1 MRPIWHISSS
11 SGSRRD
17 SAHRC
22 SLSHC
27 SPNTAPLTL
36 LTSASL
42 TLLLCSPVLLLST
55 SLSLSLTF
63 SDSLS
68 QPHSLSASLALS
80 LPLSQPPSLSVSVS
94 QVLGVDLVLPDISR
108 DSVATLL
115 GLFEPAQFAH
125 PSGDLPGSP
134 YKMFAIVS
142 YIHRMRHYVVWVRS
156 ASEPTRWYY
165 YNDLNKNQSPTYSFL
180 QMVSKSREG
189 YHSTTRSSI
198 QSATHSITQAL
209 NHPRTQ
215 PPTHS
220 VSHSL
225 DHSHARSLAHRLTHT
240 LAQPPSQ
247 LKTAPLAL
255 RLFKIA

>member
-11 SGSRRD
+11 SGSRRG

-22 SLSHC
+22 CLSHC
-27 SPNTAPLTL
+27 SPDTAPLTL
-36 LTSASL
+36 LPSAPL

-68 QPHSLSASLALS
+68 QPHLLSASLALS
-80 LPLSQPPSLSVSVS
+80 LTLFQPHSLSASVS

-134 YKMFAIVS
+134 YKIFSIVS

-156 ASEPTRWYY
+156 ASDPTRWYY
-165 YNDLNKNQSPTYSFL
+165 YNDLDKNQSPTYSFL

-189 YHSTTRSSI
+189 STQPCTQALSQPRI
-198 QSATHSITQAL
+198 QSATRSRTQSPQHSINHALKHPITHALNHHTL

-215 PPTHS
+215 
-220 VSHSL
+220 
-225 DHSHARSLAHRLTHT
+225 
-240 LAQPPSQ
+240 
-247 LKTAPLAL
+247 
-255 RLFKIA
+255 